1 MKKVIKEMMI
11 KSVIVWMTKEKE
23 GKESKLHA
31 RAHLMFHRP
40 DAKELLESKLPD
52 YIAQSFQNVASMKLK
67 T

>member
-1 MKKVIKEMMI
+1 MTIVIKVMMI

-23 GKESKLHA
+23 GKVSKLHA

-40 DAKELLESKLPD
+40 DAKELLESNFLTILP
-52 YIAQSFQNVASMKLK
+52 IHSLNVASMKLK